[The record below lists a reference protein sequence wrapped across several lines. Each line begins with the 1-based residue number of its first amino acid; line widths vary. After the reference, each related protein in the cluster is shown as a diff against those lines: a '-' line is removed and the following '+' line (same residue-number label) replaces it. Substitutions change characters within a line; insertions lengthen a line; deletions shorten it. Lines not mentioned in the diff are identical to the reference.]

1 MKNQA
6 ILFVLSIHV
15 SIMIAA
21 TGCSGPL
28 QSIQSCHA
36 QHAPFNALIREI
48 PWLRH
53 QSTPFENATLARIS
67 QQVAEHKVEKCLS
80 LTSCGALFGVFRGQ
94 TVLGAPW

>member
-1 MKNQA
+1 MKNQG

-36 QHAPFNALIREI
+36 QARPFQRTDSGN
-48 PWLRH
+48 P
-53 QSTPFENATLARIS
+53 LAAASVNSI
-67 QQVAEHKVEKCLS
+67 
-80 LTSCGALFGVFRGQ
+80 
-94 TVLGAPW
+94 

>member
-36 QHAPFNALIREI
+36 QARPFQRTDSGN
-48 PWLRH
+48 P
-53 QSTPFENATLARIS
+53 LAAASVNSI
-67 QQVAEHKVEKCLS
+67 
-80 LTSCGALFGVFRGQ
+80 
-94 TVLGAPW
+94 

>member
-28 QSIQSCHA
+28 QSIEFCHA
-36 QHAPFNALIREI
+36 QARPFQRTDSGN
-48 PWLRH
+48 P
-53 QSTPFENATLARIS
+53 LAAASVNSI
-67 QQVAEHKVEKCLS
+67 
-80 LTSCGALFGVFRGQ
+80 
-94 TVLGAPW
+94 